1 MKDGRKMIFSEK
13 YHSRIED
20 FGRGGLMTP
29 EAVLRV
35 FENTGSHHSDSVGDS
50 LISGSAAGIAW
61 IVAEWNVK
69 IHRAPKYGEELIQS
83 TCAVG
88 LKPAIQ
94 NSRKMAIK
102 TASGE
107 VCAEGSAKLV
117 RLDVA
122 TGKPVKSTEELI
134 ARYAPEPENENE
146 QKLPRLVVPKEFD
159 CEQEVLLRRGD
170 IDYNGHVHNANYLT
184 LAIEALPEALYREK
198 KIVSY
203 RISYR
208 LPIKESDKVTV
219 RIAVGENS
227 VTECFFGSDGTLKT
241 IVFFEFDRTFLPE
254 EK

>member
-1 MKDGRKMIFSEK
+1 MIFSEK

-102 TASGE
+102 TA
-107 VCAEGSAKLV
+107 
-117 RLDVA
+117 
-122 TGKPVKSTEELI
+122 
-134 ARYAPEPENENE
+134 
-146 QKLPRLVVPKEFD
+146 
-159 CEQEVLLRRGD
+159 
-170 IDYNGHVHNANYLT
+170 
-184 LAIEALPEALYREK
+184 
-198 KIVSY
+198 
-203 RISYR
+203 
-208 LPIKESDKVTV
+208 
-219 RIAVGENS
+219 
-227 VTECFFGSDGTLKT
+227 
-241 IVFFEFDRTFLPE
+241 
-254 EK
+254 